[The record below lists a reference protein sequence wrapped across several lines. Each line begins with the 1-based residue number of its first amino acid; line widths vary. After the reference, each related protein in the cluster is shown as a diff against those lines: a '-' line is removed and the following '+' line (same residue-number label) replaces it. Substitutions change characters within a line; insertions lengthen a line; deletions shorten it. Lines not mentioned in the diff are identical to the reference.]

1 MNVRA
6 RTRKPAKK
14 PDKRDFFASPQ
25 ILMLTPGLLT
35 LLHLNGTSLRVS
47 ATISFGMVKDCL
59 L

>member
-25 ILMLTPGLLT
+25 NSLDITFKHADAHGGLGRT
-35 LLHLNGTSLRVS
+35 
-47 ATISFGMVKDCL
+47 
-59 L
+59 